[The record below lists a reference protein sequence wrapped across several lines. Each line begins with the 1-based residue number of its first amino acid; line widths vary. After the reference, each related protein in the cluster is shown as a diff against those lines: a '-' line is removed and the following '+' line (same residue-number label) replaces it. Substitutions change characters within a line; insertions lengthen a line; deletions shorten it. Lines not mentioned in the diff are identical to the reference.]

1 MYLSVFSTAVN
12 SVLTVSTSPDQVPD
26 WSTTLVFLLVT
37 GNRSGRAADLARW
50 IVSDPP
56 DFSVGAIFQPCR
68 PGYT

>member
-37 GNRSGRAADLARW
+37 GNRSGRAADLAR
-50 IVSDPP
+50 
-56 DFSVGAIFQPCR
+56 
-68 PGYT
+68 